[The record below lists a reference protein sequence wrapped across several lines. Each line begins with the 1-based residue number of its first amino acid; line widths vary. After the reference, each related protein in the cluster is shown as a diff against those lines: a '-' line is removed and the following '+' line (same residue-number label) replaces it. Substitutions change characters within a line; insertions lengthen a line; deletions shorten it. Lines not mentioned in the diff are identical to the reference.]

1 MGNGFMSRPS
11 SADSVSWG
19 RVEAREDKD
28 EDLFQPI
35 RNYSGEIVGW
45 KERCVTH
52 FVDIHWQSCGQNIK
66 TDRNWQPTIK
76 SILTP
81 VKSKKR
87 LLLIRIWN

>member
-1 MGNGFMSRPS
+1 MNLSVLLTALPRDLVMGNGFMSRPS

-45 KERCVTH
+45 KERCV
-52 FVDIHWQSCGQNIK
+52 
-66 TDRNWQPTIK
+66 
-76 SILTP
+76 L
-81 VKSKKR
+81 
-87 LLLIRIWN
+87 

>member
-45 KERCVTH
+45 KERY
-52 FVDIHWQSCGQNIK
+52 
-66 TDRNWQPTIK
+66 
-76 SILTP
+76 LT
-81 VKSKKR
+81 
-87 LLLIRIWN
+87 L

>member
-35 RNYSGEIVGW
+35 RNYSGEIVG
-45 KERCVTH
+45 
-52 FVDIHWQSCGQNIK
+52 
-66 TDRNWQPTIK
+66 
-76 SILTP
+76 
-81 VKSKKR
+81 
-87 LLLIRIWN
+87 

>member
-45 KERCVTH
+45 KERCVPL
-52 FVDIHWQSCGQNIK
+52 FIFMGDSAEK
-66 TDRNWQPTIK
+66 YKADRNWQPPIK

>member
-11 SADSVSWG
+11 SEDSMSWG

-45 KERCVTH
+45 KERCVPLYMR
-52 FVDIHWQSCGQNIK
+52 G
-66 TDRNWQPTIK
+66 
-76 SILTP
+76 
-81 VKSKKR
+81 
-87 LLLIRIWN
+87 

>member
-45 KERCVTH
+45 KERCVPLYI
-52 FVDIHWQSCGQNIK
+52 FMGRAILLKNIRQ
-66 TDRNWQPTIK
+66 TGIG
-76 SILTP
+76 S
-81 VKSKKR
+81 
-87 LLLIRIWN
+87 LLLNQY

>member
-35 RNYSGEIVGW
+35 RNYSGEIVDW
-45 KERCVTH
+45 KERCVSSR
-52 FVDIHWQSCGQNIK
+52 VMVSLCRYSWAILLQNI
-66 TDRNWQPTIK
+66 RRIEI
-76 SILTP
+76 SIP
-81 VKSKKR
+81 C
-87 LLLIRIWN
+87 

>member
-45 KERCVTH
+45 KERCVSR
-52 FVDIHWQSCGQNIK
+52 VMVSLCRYSRAILLQNI
-66 TDRNWQPTIK
+66 RRIEI
-76 SILTP
+76 SIP
-81 VKSKKR
+81 C
-87 LLLIRIWN
+87 